1 MSTPDTATL
10 AYDGKS
16 IELPVITGDHVEK
29 AIDVRK
35 LRGQTG
41 WITLDPGYANTA
53 VCQSAI
59 THIDGENGVVLY
71 RGYDLEELARKA
83 TFVETA
89 MLVMFGELPTKNER
103 EDFRVM
109 LRDQEL
115 LHEDLLSHLDGFP
128 PNGHP
133 MAILSAMINAMG
145 SYYPE
150 LYDITSQDDFRLAA
164 AKIMSKVRTIAAFS
178 FRKSQGLP
186 LNYPNPNLDYC
197 RNFLHMMFSV
207 PFWTYEAP
215 DPVVR
220 ALSIF
225 MICHAD
231 QALDT
236 SCATVR
242 MVGSSQANLFASVS
256 SGICALWGRH
266 HGGASSAAIRMFED
280 VEAGRTTVSRI
291 IEAAKSR
298 TGRLM
303 GFGQRVFHVED
314 PRARIIKATYEKLIA
329 TGYAKHDAFHDI
341 AQEIEQ
347 RAGADDYFASRQ
359 LLPNTNFYSSLLL
372 RAINFPPNMFPVI
385 TAMGNMPGW
394 IAHWKEEVSSPDQRI
409 HRPRQIY
416 TGRKRHA
423 YTPMEKRLARP

>member
-1 MSTPDTATL
+1 MNAPDTATL
-10 AYDGKS
+10 TFDGKS
-16 IELPVITGDHVEK
+16 VELPVINGDHVEK
-29 AIDVRK
+29 ALDVRK

-53 VCQSAI
+53 VCKSSI
-59 THIDGENGVVLY
+59 THIDGEKGVVLY
-71 RGYDLEELARKA
+71 RGYDLDELTRKA

-89 MLVMFGELPTKNER
+89 MLIMFGELPTRSER
-103 EDFRVM
+103 EAFRVM

-150 LYDITSQDDFRLAA
+150 LYDITSQDDFHLAA

-178 FRKSQGLP
+178 FRKSQGMP

-215 DPVVR
+215 DPIVR

-225 MICHAD
+225 MMCHAD

-236 SCATVR
+236 ACATVR
-242 MVGSSQANLFASVS
+242 MVGSSQANLFASIS
-256 SGICALWGRH
+256 AAICALWGRH

-280 VEAGRTTVSRI
+280 VVSGRTTVSRI

-314 PRARIIKATYEKLIA
+314 PRARIIKATYENLIA
-329 TGYAKHDAFHDI
+329 TGYAKRDAFHDI
-341 AQEIEQ
+341 AAEIEE
-347 RAGADDYFASRQ
+347 RACGDDYFASRC

-372 RAINFPPNMFPVI
+372 RALNFPPNMYPVI
-385 TAMGNMPGW
+385 TAIGNMPGW
-394 IAHWKEEVSSPDQRI
+394 IAHWKEETTSPDQRI

-416 TGRKRHA
+416 IGRKRHS
-423 YTPMEKRLARP
+423 YTPMEKR

>member
-1 MSTPDTATL
+1 MNEPATATL
-10 AYDGKS
+10 TFEGKTV
-16 IELPVITGDHVEK
+16 ELPIIRGDHVET
-29 AIDVRK
+29 ALDVRK
-35 LRGQTG
+35 LRSQTG

-53 VCQSAI
+53 ACKSAI
-59 THIDGENGVVLY
+59 THIDGERGVVLY
-71 RGYDLEELARKA
+71 RGYDLEELAEKA

-89 MLVMFGELPTKNER
+89 MLVMFGELPTRAER
-103 EDFRVM
+103 EEFRIM

-150 LYDITSQDDFRLAA
+150 LYDIGSHEDFRLAA
-164 AKIMSKVRTIAAFS
+164 AKIMSKVRTIAAFCY
-178 FRKSQGLP
+178 RKSQGLP

-207 PFWTYEAP
+207 PFWTYQAP

-220 ALSIF
+220 ALSVF
-225 MICHAD
+225 MLCHAD

-256 SGICALWGRH
+256 SGISALWGRH
-266 HGGASSAAIRMFED
+266 HGGASSAALVMFED
-280 VEAGRTTVSRI
+280 VVAGRTTVERI
-291 IEAAKSR
+291 IEASKSR
-298 TGRLM
+298 ADRLM
-303 GFGQRVFHVED
+303 GFGQRIFKVED
-314 PRARIIKATYEKLIA
+314 PRARIIKNTYQNLVKN
-329 TGYAKHDAFHDI
+329 GYAKRDAFHDI
-341 AQEIEQ
+341 ALEIEE
-347 RAGADDYFASRQ
+347 RALADAYFAERN
-359 LLPNTNFYSSLLL
+359 LYPNTNFYASLLL
-372 RAINFPPNMFPVI
+372 RAINIPVRMFPVI

-394 IAHWKEEVSSPDQRI
+394 IAHWNEETKSPDQRI

-416 TGRKRHA
+416 MGRKRQA
-423 YTPMEKRLARP
+423 YTPMEKRKS

>member
-1 MSTPDTATL
+1 MNEPTTATL
-10 AYDGKS
+10 SFDGKTV
-16 IELPVITGDHVEK
+16 ELPVILGDQGEK
-29 AIDVRK
+29 ALDVRK
-35 LRGQTG
+35 LRSQSG

-53 VCQSAI
+53 ACKSAI
-59 THIDGENGVVLY
+59 THIDGERGVVLY
-71 RGYDLEELARKA
+71 RGYDLEELAEKA

-89 MLVMFGELPTKNER
+89 MLVMFGELPTRAER
-103 EDFRVM
+103 EEFRVM

-150 LYDITSQDDFRLAA
+150 LYDIDSPEDFRLAA
-164 AKIMSKVRTIAAFS
+164 AKILSKVRTIAAFCY
-178 FRKSQGLP
+178 RKSQGLP

-207 PFWTYEAP
+207 PFWTYQAP

-225 MICHAD
+225 MLCHAD

-266 HGGASSAAIRMFED
+266 HGGASSAALGMFED
-280 VEAGRTTVSRI
+280 VLAGRTTVDRI
-291 IEAAKSR
+291 IEASKTSA
-298 TGRLM
+298 GRLM
-303 GFGQRVFHVED
+303 GFGPRIFLGED
-314 PRARIIKATYEKLIA
+314 PRARIIKHTYQNLVKN
-329 TGYAKHDAFHDI
+329 GYAKRDAFHDI
-341 AQEIEQ
+341 ALEIEE
-347 RAGADDYFASRQ
+347 RALADDYFATRQ
-359 LLPNTNFYSSLLL
+359 LFPNTSFYASLLL
-372 RAINFPPNMFPVI
+372 RAINIPARMYPVI

-394 IAHWKEEVSSPDQRI
+394 IAHWNEETNSPDQRI
-409 HRPRQIY
+409 HRPRQVY
-416 TGRKRHA
+416 VGRKRHA
-423 YTPMEKRLARP
+423 YTPMEKRKS

>member
-1 MSTPDTATL
+1 MNEPTTATL
-10 AYDGKS
+10 SFEGKTV
-16 IELPVITGDHVEK
+16 ELPVILGEHVEK
-29 AIDVRK
+29 ALDVRK
-35 LRGQTG
+35 LRSQTG

-53 VCQSAI
+53 ACKSAI
-59 THIDGENGVVLY
+59 THIDGEQGLVLY
-71 RGYDLEELARKA
+71 RGYELEELAEKA

-89 MLVMFGELPTKNER
+89 MLIMFGELPTRAER
-103 EDFRVM
+103 EEFRIM

-150 LYDITSQDDFRLAA
+150 LYDIDSPENFRLAA
-164 AKIMSKVRTIAAFS
+164 AKILSKVRTIAAFCY
-178 FRKSQGLP
+178 RKSQGLP

-207 PFWTYEAP
+207 PFWTYQAP

-225 MICHAD
+225 MLCHAD

-256 SGICALWGRH
+256 SGISALWGRH
-266 HGGASSAAIRMFED
+266 HGGASSAALGMFED
-280 VEAGRTTVSRI
+280 VQAGRTTVSRI
-291 IEAAKSR
+291 IEASKSSA
-298 TGRLM
+298 GRLM
-303 GFGQRVFHVED
+303 GFGQRIFHAED
-314 PRARIIKATYEKLIA
+314 PRARIIKHTYQNLVKN
-329 TGYAKHDAFHDI
+329 GYAKRDAFHDI
-341 AQEIEQ
+341 AQEIEE
-347 RAGADDYFASRQ
+347 RALADEYFASRK
-359 LLPNTNFYSSLLL
+359 LFPNTSFYASLLL
-372 RAINFPPNMFPVI
+372 RAINIPARMYPVI

-394 IAHWKEEVSSPDQRI
+394 IAHWNEETNSPDQRI

-416 TGRKRHA
+416 VGRKRHA
-423 YTPMEKRLARP
+423 YTPMEKRKS

>member
-1 MSTPDTATL
+1 MNESDFATL
-10 AYDGKS
+10 TYEGKS
-16 IELPVITGDHVEK
+16 VSLPVIHGDHQE
-29 AIDVRK
+29 AGLDVRK
-35 LRGQTG
+35 LRSQTG

-53 VCQSAI
+53 VCKSAI
-59 THIDGENGVVLY
+59 THIDGEAGVVLF
-71 RGYDLEELARKA
+71 RGYDLEELAQKA

-89 MLVMFGELPTKNER
+89 MLVMFGELPTRTER
-103 EDFRVM
+103 EEFRVM

-150 LYDITSQDDFRLAA
+150 LYDITSPEDFRLAA
-164 AKIMSKVRTIAAFS
+164 AKIMSKVRTIAAFCY
-178 FRKSQGLP
+178 RKSQGMP

-220 ALSIF
+220 ALSVF
-225 MICHAD
+225 MMCHAD

-266 HGGASSAAIRMFED
+266 HGGASLAAIRMFED
-280 VEAGRTTVSRI
+280 VQAGRTTVPRI
-291 IEAAKSR
+291 IEAAKTH

-303 GFGQRVFHVED
+303 GFGQRIFHVED
-314 PRARIIKATYEKLIA
+314 PRARIIKNTYQNLVA
-329 TGYAKHDAFHDI
+329 TGYAKQDAFHEI
-341 AQEIEQ
+341 AQEIEML
-347 RAGADDYFASRQ
+347 AGEDAYFASRQ
-359 LLPNTNFYSSLLL
+359 LFPNTNFYSSLLL
-372 RAINFPPNMFPVI
+372 RALNIPPNMFPVL

-394 IAHWKEEVSSPDQRI
+394 IAHWNEETNSPDQRI

-423 YTPMEKRLARP
+423 YTAMEKR

>member
-1 MSTPDTATL
+1 MTAPDSATL
-10 AYDGKS
+10 TYEGKS
-16 IELPVITGDHVEK
+16 VSLPVINGEHVEK
-29 AIDVRK
+29 ALDVRK
-35 LRGQTG
+35 LRAQTG

-53 VCQSAI
+53 VCKSAI
-59 THIDGENGVVLY
+59 THIDGEKGVVLF
-71 RGYDLEELARKA
+71 RGYDLEELTQKS

-89 MLVMFGELPTKNER
+89 MLVMFGELPTSAER
-103 EDFRVM
+103 EAFRVM

-150 LYDITSQDDFRLAA
+150 LYDISSQDDFRLAA

-178 FRKSQGLP
+178 FRKSQGMP
-186 LNYPNPNLDYC
+186 LNYPNPKLDYC

-207 PFWTYEAP
+207 PFWIYEAP
-215 DPVVR
+215 DPIVR

-225 MICHAD
+225 MMCHAD

-256 SGICALWGRH
+256 AGICALWGRH

-280 VEAGRTTVSRI
+280 VVAGRTTVTRI
-291 IEAAKSR
+291 LEAAKARS
-298 TGRLM
+298 GRLM

-329 TGYAKHDAFHDI
+329 TGYAKCDAFHDI
-341 AQEIEQ
+341 AQEIEE
-347 RAGADDYFASRQ
+347 RAGEDEYFASRH

-372 RAINFPPNMFPVI
+372 RAINFPPNMYPVI
-385 TAMGNMPGW
+385 TAIGNMPGW
-394 IAHWKEEVSSPDQRI
+394 IAHWKEETHSPDQRI
-409 HRPRQIY
+409 QRPRQIY
-416 TGRKRHA
+416 IGRKRHS
-423 YTPMEKRLARP
+423 YTTMEKR

>member
-1 MSTPDTATL
+1 MNEATTATL
-10 AYDGKS
+10 TFDGKTV
-16 IELPVITGDHVEK
+16 ELPVILGEQGEK
-29 AIDVRK
+29 ALDVRK
-35 LRGQTG
+35 LRAQTG

-53 VCQSAI
+53 ACKSAI
-59 THIDGENGVVLY
+59 THLDGERGVVLY
-71 RGYDLEELARKA
+71 RGYDLEELAEKA

-89 MLVMFGELPTKNER
+89 MLVMFGELPTRTER
-103 EDFRVM
+103 EEFRIM

-150 LYDITSQDDFRLAA
+150 LYDIGTPADFRLAA
-164 AKIMSKVRTIAAFS
+164 AKILSKVRTIAAFS
-178 FRKSQGLP
+178 YRKSQGLP

-207 PFWTYEAP
+207 PFWTYQAP

-220 ALSIF
+220 ALSVF
-225 MICHAD
+225 MLCHAD

-256 SGICALWGRH
+256 SGISALWGRH
-266 HGGASSAAIRMFED
+266 HGGASSAALTMFED
-280 VEAGRTTVSRI
+280 VVAGRTTVERI
-291 IEAAKSR
+291 IEASKTSA
-298 TGRLM
+298 GRLM
-303 GFGQRVFHVED
+303 GFGQRIFNVED
-314 PRARIIKATYEKLIA
+314 PRARIIKHTYQNLVKN
-329 TGYAKHDAFHDI
+329 GYAKRDTFHDI
-341 AQEIEQ
+341 ALEIEE
-347 RAGADDYFASRQ
+347 RALADDYFASRQ
-359 LLPNTNFYSSLLL
+359 LFPNTNFYASLLL
-372 RAINFPPNMFPVI
+372 RAINIPPRMYPVI

-394 IAHWKEEVSSPDQRI
+394 IAHWNEEIHSPDQRI

-416 TGRKRHA
+416 MGRKRNA
-423 YTPMEKRLARP
+423 YTPMEKRKS

>member
-1 MSTPDTATL
+1 MNEPTSATL
-10 AYDGKS
+10 CIDDS
-16 IELPVITGDHVEK
+16 QIELPVIGGDNGER
-29 AIDVRK
+29 ALDIRT
-35 LRGQTG
+35 LRAKTG

-53 VCQSAI
+53 VCKSAI
-59 THIDGENGVVLY
+59 TRIDGEQGVVLY
-71 RGYDLEELARKA
+71 RGYDLEELAAKA

-89 MLVMFGELPTKNER
+89 MLVMFGELPTSAER
-103 EDFRVM
+103 EAFRIM

-145 SYYPE
+145 SYYTE
-150 LYDITSQDDFRLAA
+150 LYDISSQDDFRLAA

-178 FRKSQGLP
+178 YRKSQGLP
-186 LNYPNPNLDYC
+186 LNYPNPNLSYC

-207 PFWTYEAP
+207 PFWIYEAP
-215 DPVVR
+215 DTIVR

-225 MICHAD
+225 LICHAD

-236 SCATVR
+236 SCSTVR

-280 VEAGRTTVSRI
+280 VRDGRTTVDRI
-291 IEAAKSR
+291 IEAAKSH

-303 GFGQRVFHVED
+303 GFGQRVFHAED
-314 PRARIIKATYEKLIA
+314 PRARIIKNTFQNLVR
-329 TGYAKHDAFHDI
+329 TGYAKRDAFYDI
-341 AQEIEQ
+341 AQEIEGK
-347 RAGADDYFASRQ
+347 ALADDYFASRQ
-359 LLPNTNFYSSLLL
+359 ILPNTNFYSSLLL
-372 RAINFPPNMFPVI
+372 RALNIPPRMYPVI
-385 TAMGNMPGW
+385 MAMGNMPGW
-394 IAHWKEEVSSPDQRI
+394 IAHWSEETQTPDLRI

-416 TGRKRHA
+416 VGRKRHT
-423 YTPMEKRLARP
+423 YTPMEKR

>member
-1 MSTPDTATL
+1 MNESTSATL
-10 AYDGKS
+10 TFDGKS
-16 IELPVITGDHVEK
+16 IELPVILGDHTEK
-29 AIDVRK
+29 GLDVRQ
-35 LRGQTG
+35 LRAKTG

-53 VCQSAI
+53 VCKSAI
-59 THIDGENGVVLY
+59 THIDGENGVILY
-71 RGYDLEELARKA
+71 RGYDLEELAQHSS
-83 TFVETA
+83 FVETA
-89 MLVMFGELPTKNER
+89 MLVMFGELPTRSER
-103 EDFRVM
+103 EEFRVM

-150 LYDITSQDDFRLAA
+150 LYDINSAQDFRLAA

-178 FRKSQGLP
+178 FRKSQGMP

-207 PFWTYEAP
+207 PFWVYEAP

-225 MICHAD
+225 LICHAD

-266 HGGASSAAIRMFED
+266 HGGASSAALSMFED
-280 VEAGRTTVSRI
+280 VVAGRTTVSRI
-291 IEAAKSR
+291 IEAAKSH

-303 GFGQRVFHVED
+303 GFGQRIFHAED
-314 PRARIIKATYEKLIA
+314 PRARIIKRTYQNLVKN
-329 TGYAKHDAFHDI
+329 GYAKRDAFHDI
-341 AQEIEQ
+341 ALEIEE
-347 RAGADDYFASRQ
+347 RALADEYFAARQ
-359 LLPNTNFYSSLLL
+359 IFPNTNFYSSLLL
-372 RAINFPPNMFPVI
+372 RALNIPSRMYPVI
-385 TAMGNMPGW
+385 TAIGNMPGW
-394 IAHWKEEVSSPDQRI
+394 IANWNEETHSPDQRI
-409 HRPRQIY
+409 HRPRQVYI
-416 TGRKRHA
+416 GRKRHA
-423 YTPMEKRLARP
+423 YTPMENRKA

>member
-1 MSTPDTATL
+1 MTPPETATL
-10 AYDGKS
+10 SYDGKS
-16 IELPVITGDHVEK
+16 IELPVINGDHVEK
-29 AIDVRK
+29 ALDVRK
-35 LRGQTG
+35 LRAQTG
-41 WITLDPGYANTA
+41 WITLDPGYADTA
-53 VCQSAI
+53 VCKSAI
-59 THIDGENGVVLY
+59 THIDGEKGVVLY
-71 RGYDLEELARKA
+71 RGYDLDELTQKS

-89 MLVMFGELPTKNER
+89 MLVMFGELPTRAER
-103 EDFRVM
+103 EAFRVM

-150 LYDITSQDDFRLAA
+150 LYDISSQDDFRLAA

-178 FRKSQGLP
+178 FRKSQGMP

-207 PFWTYEAP
+207 PFWIYEAP

-225 MICHAD
+225 MMCHAD

-256 SGICALWGRH
+256 AGICALWGRH

-280 VEAGRTTVSRI
+280 VVAGRTTVTRI

-298 TGRLM
+298 SGRLM

-329 TGYAKHDAFHDI
+329 TGYAKRDAFHDI
-341 AQEIEQ
+341 AQEIEE
-347 RAGADDYFASRQ
+347 RAGSEEYFASRH

-385 TAMGNMPGW
+385 TAIGNMPGW
-394 IAHWKEEVSSPDQRI
+394 IAHWKEETQSPDQRI

-423 YTPMEKRLARP
+423 YTPMEKRTARP